1 MIGVAIATA
10 AAGIIVGTVS
20 LTGIG
25 LVMTEVVELISGGNL
40 MIMLLLTAVICLIL
54 GMGLPTTANYIV
66 VATLMAPVIV
76 ELAAKSDLA
85 VPLVAAH
92 LFVFYFGLMADVT
105 PPVGLA
111 SFAAAAISGA
121 SSLATGVQ
129 AFRYEIRT
137 ALLPFIFV
145 FNNQLLLIGVDSI
158 FYAVIII
165 AGSIIAMLLFV
176 AATQNWFLVKSRWWE
191 TALLF
196 VACFVLFRPG
206 FFMDRIDPAFTT
218 VPASEFQSIVA
229 AVPPG
234 GHVRFRVV
242 GEDLRGKPVD
252 KTVALRLDAA
262 GPAEERLA
270 KAGLALRDEDGKL
283 FIDDVRFRTEAA
295 KIGLDLDYEIVS
307 VERPHARPP
316 KELFYSSVSRS
327 PAWSHGT
334 SEGGAAR
341 PSMVKPLRRAI
352 CRPTVLSG
360 ASRSLLCR
368 RRQVVPSSTVL
379 GLPEVTH
386 HASKA
391 INMGPARAF
400 GLWSS
405 QSAARCRFDNE
416 MSIWD
421 SVAYEGRRFENAP
434 GPGSQRTD
442 RRDFSPERPLAR
454 GGRSACQRRSKNAS
468 AGRSNRCIRRRRRK
482 AALGGLPGLAIRLVV
497 CRPAEVVGGSFAM
510 RRLLCLS
517 R

>member
-10 AAGIIVGTVS
+10 AAGIVVGTVS

-25 LVMTEVVELISGGNL
+25 LVMTEMVELISGGNL

-158 FYAVIII
+158 FYAAIII

-196 VACFVLFRPG
+196 VACFALFRPG

-218 VPASEFQSIVA
+218 VPASEFQSIVDS
-229 AVPPG
+229 VPQG

-242 GEDLRGKPVD
+242 GEDLRGNPVD

-262 GPAEERLA
+262 GPTDERLA
-270 KAGLALRDEDGKL
+270 KAGLVLRDEEGRL

-307 VERPHARPP
+307 VQSPHSRPP
-316 KELFYSSVSRS
+316 KELFYLLGLALAGLV
-327 PAWSHGT
+327 AWNQ
-334 SEGGAAR
+334 
-341 PSMVKPLRRAI
+341 
-352 CRPTVLSG
+352 
-360 ASRSLLCR
+360 R
-368 RRQVVPSSTVL
+368 RRSSTTIH
-379 GLPEVTH
+379 G
-386 HASKA
+386 
-391 INMGPARAF
+391 
-400 GLWSS
+400 
-405 QSAARCRFDNE
+405 
-416 MSIWD
+416 
-421 SVAYEGRRFENAP
+421 
-434 GPGSQRTD
+434 
-442 RRDFSPERPLAR
+442 
-454 GGRSACQRRSKNAS
+454 
-468 AGRSNRCIRRRRRK
+468 
-482 AALGGLPGLAIRLVV
+482 
-497 CRPAEVVGGSFAM
+497 
-510 RRLLCLS
+510 
-517 R
+517 